1 MENTKVE
8 KRIHDFIPEVKD
20 YYTVTSEGEFY
31 SDNSGKMKTRN
42 KPGTEYQLIN
52 FSLLSG
58 GKKTFRAHRLVMM
71 AFKPVDNM
79 ENLQVNHIDGNKTN
93 NTLNNLEWCTAS
105 QNQRHAFDTRLSKP
119 RRGESSNL
127 SKLTQKDIELIF
139 ELQGKGLTQKEISI
153 IVGCTRSNISY
164 ILNHKSWQVESS
176 TTKLNKA
183 QEVSTSEMGTSLTDK
198 AEG

>member
-1 MENTKVE
+1 MEDTKVE

-58 GKKTFRAHRLVMM
+58 GKKTFRVHRLVMM

-105 QNQRHAFDTRLSKP
+105 QNQRHAFDTGLSKS

-139 ELQGKGLTQKEISI
+139 EL
-153 IVGCTRSNISY
+153 
-164 ILNHKSWQVESS
+164 
-176 TTKLNKA
+176 
-183 QEVSTSEMGTSLTDK
+183 
-198 AEG
+198 